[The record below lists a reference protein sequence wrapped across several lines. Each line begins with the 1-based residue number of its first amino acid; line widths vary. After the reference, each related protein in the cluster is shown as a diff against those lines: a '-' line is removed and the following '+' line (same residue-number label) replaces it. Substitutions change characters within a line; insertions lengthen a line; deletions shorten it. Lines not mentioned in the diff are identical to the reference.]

1 MAIPDL
7 QLIRRTIEQRIATEF
22 VDVPVYFGN
31 QQTTPPN
38 NAHWL
43 WCGVNFGDG
52 SYQSLDGL
60 DWVDGVAQ
68 VNVFAPVASGT
79 GTALSLAQR
88 LKGLFN
94 RITAS
99 GIYFRP
105 ANGPRTVNQEA
116 TAAWFQMA
124 VSVAFVAEYYQV
136 ITSTGPVN
144 LTLNLSL
151 SSSYLGRAF

>member
-1 MAIPDL
+1 MALPDL

-31 QQTTPPN
+31 QQTSPPN

-43 WCGVNFGDG
+43 WCGINFGDS

-79 GTALSLAQR
+79 GTALDLAQR
-88 LKGLFN
+88 LKGVFN
-94 RITAS
+94 RIRVS
-99 GIYFRP
+99 GVYFRP
-105 ANGPRTVNQEA
+105 ANGPRTVAQQA
-116 TAAWFQMA
+116 MSAWFQMA
-124 VSVAFVAEYYQV
+124 VSVAFVAERYQTAP
-136 ITSTGPVN
+136 IN